1 MKENNHIE
9 KKMKLIDSV
18 REIAVSKSIQSA
30 DIKELKKQS
39 ALVEAGNYATHKNN
53 STLSLFQP
61 AEAPVFNKHSSLLYR
76 TLSDKKSAADNI
88 PTKNLFRFFVKN
100 GEHVYGRAND
110 IIMMESCDHLVN
122 VYLAVNDKIKKT
134 IRSNTLK
141 DFLSL
146 LPADQFIRIGRFCA
160 INIQR
165 LSGGNFNEQT
175 FEFDFKVSVK
185 IKHPIP
191 LSVFKN
197 IGK

>member
-1 MKENNHIE
+1 MKENNQIE
-9 KKMKLIDSV
+9 KNLKLIESV
-18 REIAVSKSIQSA
+18 REIAVTKSLHLEEIT
-30 DIKELKKQS
+30 ELRNQTSSIETNNYKLHNNIETP
-39 ALVEAGNYATHKNN
+39 ALFN
-53 STLSLFQP
+53 P
-61 AEAPVFNKHSSLLYR
+61 AEPQAFNKHSSLLYK
-76 TLSDKKSAADNI
+76 TLSDKKSTADNI
-88 PTKNLFRFFVKN
+88 PAKNLFRFFVKN

>member
-1 MKENNHIE
+1 MKEKNDIE
-9 KKMKLIDSV
+9 QNTKLIAI
-18 REIAVSKSIQSA
+18 REFAVSKSLQSN
-30 DIKELKKQS
+30 DIKELKNLPASIKSNNTIYSKAEAASIFKPAEVPVFKKHS
-39 ALVEAGNYATHKNN
+39 ALLYK
-53 STLSLFQP
+53 TL
-61 AEAPVFNKHSSLLYR
+61 ADEKHVFNN
-76 TLSDKKSAADNI
+76 TA
-88 PTKNLFRFFVKN
+88 KNLFRFFVKN

-175 FEFDFKVSVK
+175 FEFDFKISVK
-185 IKHPIP
+185 LKHA
-191 LSVFKN
+191 LSQHVFKK